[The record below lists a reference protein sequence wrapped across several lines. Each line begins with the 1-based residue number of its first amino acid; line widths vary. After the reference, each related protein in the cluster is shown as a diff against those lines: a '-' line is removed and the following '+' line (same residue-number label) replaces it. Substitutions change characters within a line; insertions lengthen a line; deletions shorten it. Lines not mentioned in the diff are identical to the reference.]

1 MKIVFSLA
9 ILLGF
14 GGTLAGAHYLPVTH
28 TRLPSQTSVVAN
40 GGRAERFIVR
50 LPTDRLAATDAAA
63 GGLRATGGAMA
74 VPAQFVASSLL
85 VEHFKVRDTAG
96 KVIGIAARHWSDS
109 DRGLTTTWSVLIPSR
124 GTLLLSSPGEAR
136 GAIDSALQTAG
147 YNRQGDAWTG
157 NVAVTLTPKGET
169 GTIAA
174 GSGEFAA
181 LSGSYT
187 ETWTLTGVEAG
198 EMRGTIELSTVTN
211 RTP

>member
-1 MKIVFSLA
+1 MKTVFSLA

-28 TRLPSQTSVVAN
+28 ARLPSQTSVVAN

-74 VPAQFVASSLL
+74 IPAQLVASSLL

-136 GAIDSALQTAG
+136 GAIDTALQSAG
-147 YNRQGDAWTG
+147 YSSQADAWTG
-157 NVAVTLTPKGET
+157 DVAVTLTPKGEA

-181 LSGSYT
+181 LSGRYT

-198 EMRGTIELSTVTN
+198 EMRGTIELSTITN
-211 RTP
+211 RAP

>member
-1 MKIVFSLA
+1 MKIVFLLA

-28 TRLPSQTSVVAN
+28 MRLPSQTSVVAN

-50 LPTDRLAATDAAA
+50 LPADRLAATDTVA
-63 GGLRATGGAMA
+63 GGLRAAGGAMA
-74 VPAQFVASSLL
+74 VPAQLVGLSLL
-85 VEHFKVRDTAG
+85 VEHFKVRDTSG

-124 GTLLLSSPGEAR
+124 GALLLSAPGEAR
-136 GAIDSALQTAG
+136 GAIDTALRSAG
-147 YNRQGDAWTG
+147 YDSQGAAWVG
-157 NVAVTLTPKGET
+157 DVAVTLTPKGET

-174 GSGEFAA
+174 GAGEFAA

-198 EMRGTIELSTVTN
+198 EMRGTIELSTITN